1 MFKVLVIG
9 YSGQLAS
16 SLREVMKEA
25 VFASRS
31 GPLNFDLMKT
41 ETILDRLNSI
51 DPDVIVNAAGMTAV
65 DMCEI
70 EKREAYLINGISV
83 REICRYSRKRGVRYI
98 HISTDFV
105 FDGNDGNYKED
116 SIPNPVNFYGMSKLI
131 GDTFALSCD
140 DSLVIRTSGVFG
152 SSKNFPRYVVE
163 KLRRGESVTAVKGFY
178 SPIFSGLL
186 AKAINEIVFSEQKGI
201 LNIAGERISRK
212 DFALKIADKFGLR
225 KELINENE
233 SVAKFVARRPFD
245 SSLDISIG
253 KKILHFDFFSTDAN
267 INEFFKFL
275 ESNSF

>member
-1 MFKVLVIG
+1 
-9 YSGQLAS
+9 
-16 SLREVMKEA
+16 
-25 VFASRS
+25 
-31 GPLNFDLMKT
+31 
-41 ETILDRLNSI
+41 
-51 DPDVIVNAAGMTAV
+51 
-65 DMCEI
+65 
-70 EKREAYLINGISV
+70 
-83 REICRYSRKRGVRYI
+83 
-98 HISTDFV
+98 
-105 FDGNDGNYKED
+105 
-116 SIPNPVNFYGMSKLI
+116 YGMSKLI

-140 DSLVIRTSGVFG
+140 NSLVIRTSGVFG

-163 KLRRGESVTAVKGFY
+163 KLRRNESVTAVKSFY

-186 AKAINEIVFSEQKGI
+186 AKAINEIVFSELKGI

-245 SSLDISIG
+245 SSLDISLG

-267 INEFFKFL
+267 INEFFKFF